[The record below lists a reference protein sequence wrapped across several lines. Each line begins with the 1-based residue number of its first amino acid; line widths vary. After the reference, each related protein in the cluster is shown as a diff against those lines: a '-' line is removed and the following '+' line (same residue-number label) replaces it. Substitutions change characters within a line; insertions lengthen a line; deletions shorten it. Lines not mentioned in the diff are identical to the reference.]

1 MTNLRG
7 EGKKKKKKKKPKAG
21 YTRGGGGKGGGV
33 GKAGREGL
41 FGGSGGV
48 LPPGIRGQT
57 TEKAP
62 GNPGT
67 NSVSQ
72 PQPGPAGQAPDGRK
86 RRGRA

>member
-1 MTNLRG
+1 M
-7 EGKKKKKKKKPKAG
+7 
-21 YTRGGGGKGGGV
+21 

>member
-7 EGKKKKKKKKPKAG
+7 EGKKKKKKKTQSRV
-21 YTRGGGGKGGGV
+21 YRRGGGKGGGV